1 MARLQK
7 SGVEGKLGPVLN
19 EEGDVEYWYA
29 RAESDGNVASQRK
42 LANEKPQGVTVD
54 YDELLKSW
62 KGQAP
67 VKKG

>member
-19 EEGDVEYWYA
+19 EERDLEYWYA
-29 RAESDGNVASQRK
+29 RRK
-42 LANEKPQGVTVD
+42 TATSRRSENWPTKKPQGVTVD
-54 YDELLKSW
+54 YDELLKTW
-62 KGQAP
+62 KAP